1 MFLGV
6 LRNPRATLE
15 ATGRE
20 RRFWAAARIVGLW
33 ALLNFLLTEAFV
45 LGRDLREQ
53 FPELSPATL
62 EQLDATL
69 RIFAPASAVLLPFI
83 WWIGVSFLLQITPR
97 LFGGRTDLAPTLAV
111 VGASC
116 APWVLGYAI
125 QLPLGI
131 LQLLLVGSGG
141 AAALGVLAFLISIG
155 SLVWHVVLV
164 IIGTRLVAGTSYRG
178 AGASCALTG
187 LGCATAGLI
196 LMISVL
202 TLIFTL
208 SGVAGG

>member
-1 MFLGV
+1 ME
-6 LRNPRATLE
+6 E
-15 ATGRE
+15 AGRE

-97 LFGGRTDLAPTLAV
+97 LFGGRPDLVPMLAV
-111 VGASC
+111 VGAAC

-131 LQLLLVGSGG
+131 LQLLLAGSGG
-141 AAALGVLAFLISIG
+141 AALGVLAFIISLG

-164 IIGTRLVAGTSYRG
+164 IVGTRLVAGTNYRG

-196 LMISVL
+196 LVISVL